1 MKYLVTFENIRWGT
15 IGAGI
20 VPYCKE
26 TNKFLVG
33 LRSEEVHEPFTWAGF
48 GGKLD
53 IDMGVDETVK
63 EAAKRELEEETGYYE
78 AIELIKGFIFKEKNF
93 EYHNYIGIVD
103 KEFEPIINWENYE
116 ARWLTYE
123 ELLRL
128 DNKHFGLERFL
139 KESKAIFENLV
150 KPQNNLSFDEDF

>member
-1 MKYLVTFENIRWGT
+1 MRYLLTFENIRWGT

-20 VPYCKE
+20 VPFCKE

-33 LRSEEVHEPFTWAGF
+33 LRSEEVLEPHTWGGF

-53 IDMGVDETVK
+53 IDEGVDETIK
-63 EAAKRELEEETGYYE
+63 EAAKRELEEETGYSGS
-78 AIELIKGFIFKEKNF
+78 IELIKGFIFKERNF

-103 KEFEPIINWENYE
+103 KEFEPILNWENDE

-128 DNKHFGLERFL
+128 NNKHFGLKRFL
-139 KESKAIFENLV
+139 KESKEIFENLA
-150 KPQNNLSFDEDF
+150 KQQNNLSFDEDF